1 MRLREEVLRSITDVK
16 VTGGRIVFT
25 NGCFDILHPGHVAY
39 LSAARKLGDMLV
51 IGLNS
56 DTSVARLKGPSRPIV
71 PEQDRAAVLEALEA
85 VDAVLIFDEDTPVNL
100 MREVRPHVYVK
111 GGDYKVEDLPE
122 AKVARELNAETVI
135 LPYEEGYSTTNLIQR
150 IRDLPWREKSV

>member
-1 MRLREEVLRSITDVK
+1 MRLRGEVLRSITDVR
-16 VTGGRIVFT
+16 VAGGRIVFT

-150 IRDLPWREKSV
+150 IRDMPRREKSV

>member
-1 MRLREEVLRSITDVK
+1 MRSITDVR
-16 VTGGRIVFT
+16 VAGGRIVFT

-150 IRDLPWREKSV
+150 IQDLPRGEKSV

>member
-1 MRLREEVLRSITDVK
+1 MRSITDVR
-16 VTGGRIVFT
+16 VAGGRIVFT

-71 PEQDRAAVLEALEA
+71 PEQDRATVLEALEA

-150 IRDLPWREKSV
+150 IRDLP